1 MKDGDAHPIN
11 GENAF
16 KQKKASYLGMVK
28 LIDHNIGK
36 LLHQLK
42 ASGEL
47 ENTLIVFTSD
57 HGDYMGEHGLMS
69 KTGMHE
75 CTYKVPLL
83 ISFPAKISGT
93 KNIDFLWS
101 TIDFAPT
108 ILDLLEIDTGIKFEG
123 KSYAEELF

>member
-1 MKDGDAHPIN
+1 
-11 GENAF
+11 
-16 KQKKASYLGMVK
+16 MVK
-28 LIDHNIGK
+28 LIDLNVGK

-57 HGDYMGEHGLMS
+57 HGDYMGEHGLMG

-75 CTYKVPLL
+75 CAYKVPLL
-83 ISFPAKISGT
+83 ISFPTKISGT
-93 KNIDFLWS
+93 KNTNFLWS

-108 ILDLLEIDTGIKFEG
+108 YLTCLRLIRE
-123 KSYAEELF
+123 